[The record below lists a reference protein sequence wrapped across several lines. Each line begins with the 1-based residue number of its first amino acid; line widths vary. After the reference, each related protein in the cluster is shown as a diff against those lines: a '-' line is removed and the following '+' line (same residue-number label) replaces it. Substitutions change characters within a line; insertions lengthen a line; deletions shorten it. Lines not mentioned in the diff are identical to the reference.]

1 MNKLHTFQNPEFGN
15 IRTVMID
22 GEPWFVGKDV
32 AEALGYTNPRDALS
46 KHVDDEDKKT
56 VAIRDGIRGNP
67 NVTVI
72 NESGVYSLIL
82 SSKLPNAKKFK
93 RWVTADILPS
103 LRKTGAYITDGVKRQ
118 QVEARLNNSRARLA
132 SVWLKV
138 GNNVPPEYRQICSS
152 YASAILTGGEAVIP
166 LPIANAAKL
175 YTATEVGELL
185 GISANRV
192 GTIANRNGLKSQPYG
207 EYVWDK
213 AKYCEKQVQTFLYS
227 EQGIERIRKELL
239 S

>member
-1 MNKLHTFQNPEFGN
+1 MNKLSTFQNPEFGN
-15 IRTVMID
+15 IRTVVID

-32 AEALGYTNPRDALS
+32 AQALGYSDTDQALR
-46 KHVDDEDKKT
+46 KHVDDEDKLTRQIDGVGQRRT
-56 VAIRDGIRGNP
+56 V
-67 NVTVI
+67 TLI

-166 LPIANAAKL
+166 LPAARAAKL

-213 AKYCEKQVQTFLYS
+213 AKHCEKQVQTFLYS
-227 EQGIERIRKELL
+227 EQGIERIRKEL
-239 S
+239 SS

>member
-1 MNKLHTFQNPEFGN
+1 MNKLSTFQNPEFGSV
-15 IRTVMID
+15 RTVTVD

-32 AEALGYTNPRDALS
+32 AQALGYANPSKALAD
-46 KHVDDEDKKT
+46 HVDAEDKLNNET
-56 VAIRDGIRGNP
+56 LSSLGQRGGWL
-67 NVTVI
+67 I

-132 SVWLKV
+132 SVWLKM

-166 LPIANAAKL
+166 LPAASAAKL

>member
-1 MNKLHTFQNPEFGN
+1 M
-15 IRTVMID
+15 
-22 GEPWFVGKDV
+22 
-32 AEALGYTNPRDALS
+32 
-46 KHVDDEDKKT
+46 
-56 VAIRDGIRGNP
+56 
-67 NVTVI
+67 
-72 NESGVYSLIL
+72 YSLIL

-93 RWVTADILPS
+93 RWVTAEILPS

-166 LPIANAAKL
+166 LPTASAAKL

-192 GTIANRNGLKSQPYG
+192 GAIANRNGLKSQPYG